1 MEDNQQQPQEQQWG
15 PPEHMHAAGSSRGS
29 KNNKK
34 RLFIIAGVVVV
45 LLLAA
50 GGAYVLLGG
59 KKSDSKKTAVTAQ
72 TQQTATPVVPAA
84 DAATPKTYKS
94 TKLNIEFTHRTDWT
108 MRENSDKSEII
119 LTSPQVSYQKKGGVA
134 AQGVFTLKFR
144 NGIIPEAM
152 KPTIANAV
160 AVKDSEV
167 IAYAEP
173 AAEQRKYTNL
183 SFGGNATDQTFFMVT
198 GSIAFK
204 AGEAF
209 GSNIDTQGAVY
220 IFAGGYGTDPNDAL
234 AFDAVP
240 KTSFETDTYKQAK
253 AVIESLKV
261 Y

>member
-1 MEDNQQQPQEQQWG
+1 
-15 PPEHMHAAGSSRGS
+15 MHTTGSSRGG
-29 KNNKK
+29 KNTKK
-34 RLFIIAGVVVV
+34 RLFITAGIVVA

-50 GGAYVLLGG
+50 GGAYALLGG
-59 KKSDSKKTAVTAQ
+59 KKTDGKKAVNTTQ
-72 TQQTATPVVPAA
+72 TKQSTTPAAPKA

-94 TKLNIEFTHRTDWT
+94 IRLNIEFTYRTDWT
-108 MRENSDKSEII
+108 MRENSDKSEVI
-119 LTSPQVSYQKKGGVA
+119 LTSPQISYQKKDGVA
-134 AQGVFTLKFR
+134 TQGVFTLKFR
-144 NGIIPEAM
+144 NGIIPDAM

-167 IAYAEP
+167 IAYAAP
-173 AAEQRKYTNL
+173 ADQQRKYTNL
-183 SFGGNATDQTFFMVT
+183 SFGGNGTNQNFFMVT

-234 AFDAVP
+234 VFDAVP
-240 KTSFETDTYKQAK
+240 KGSFETDTYAQAK

>member
-1 MEDNQQQPQEQQWG
+1 VEDNQPQSLQQWE
-15 PPEHMHAAGSSRGS
+15 PPQHMHASGSSSG
-29 KNNKK
+29 KGGKK
-34 RLFIIAGVVVV
+34 RLLIIIASAVV

-50 GGAYVLLGG
+50 AAVYFFVFA
-59 KKSDSKKTAVTAQ
+59 KKSDDPKPASTNKPS
-72 TQQTATPVVPAA
+72 TATEQPAPAA

-94 TKLNIEFTHRTDWT
+94 VKLNVEFTYRTDWI

-119 LTSPQVSYQKKGGVA
+119 LTSPQVSYQKKDGVA
-134 AQGVFTLKFR
+134 AQGVFTLKIR
-144 NGIIPEAM
+144 NGIVPDVM
-152 KPTIANAV
+152 KPTIASAV

-167 IAYAEP
+167 IAYTAP
-173 AAEQRKYTNL
+173 AGEQRKYTNL
-183 SFGGNATDQTFFMVT
+183 SFGGNGTNQNFFIVT

-209 GSNIDTQGAVY
+209 GSNIDTQGSVY

-240 KTSFETDTYKQAK
+240 KGSFETETYKQAK
-253 AVIESLKV
+253 AIIESFKI

>member
-1 MEDNQQQPQEQQWG
+1 VEDNQPQPHEQQWG
-15 PPEHMHAAGSSRGS
+15 PPQHMHAAGSPRGG
-29 KNNKK
+29 KNNK
-34 RLFIIAGVVVV
+34 RLFIVAGIVIV

-50 GGAYVLLGG
+50 GGAYSLLGG
-59 KKSDSKKTAVTAQ
+59 KKADNKKVAHTAQ
-72 TQQTATPVVPAA
+72 TTQTTTLPVPKA

-94 TKLNIEFTHRTDWT
+94 TKLNIEFTYRTDWT
-108 MRENSDKSEII
+108 MRENSDKSEIT
-119 LTSPQVSYQKKGGVA
+119 LTSPQISYQKKDGVA

-144 NGIIPEAM
+144 NGIVPDAM

-167 IAYAEP
+167 IAYAAP
-173 AAEQRKYTNL
+173 ADQQRKYTNL
-183 SFGGNATDQTFFMVT
+183 SFGGNGTNQNFFMVT

-220 IFAGGYGTDPNDAL
+220 VFAGGYGTDPNDTL

-240 KTSFETDTYKQAK
+240 KGSFETDTYAQAK
-253 AVIESLKV
+253 AIIESLKV